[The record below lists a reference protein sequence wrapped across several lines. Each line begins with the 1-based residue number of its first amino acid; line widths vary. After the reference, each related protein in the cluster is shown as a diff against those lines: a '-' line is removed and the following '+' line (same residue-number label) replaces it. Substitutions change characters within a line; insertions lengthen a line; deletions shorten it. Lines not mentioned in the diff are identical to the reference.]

1 MFIEADLHC
10 HSLAST
16 HAYSTVKEL
25 ASSAYENGLKLF
37 ALTDHAPD
45 MPDSPHIWHFNNLSV
60 LPRTINNVMVLKGVE
75 ADLKNINGEID
86 LSTIDMKG
94 IEWIVVSCHEP
105 VIAPKSIEENTT
117 AYINLIKRYEAV
129 DLIGH
134 PTTWKYPVDFDKL
147 AKACSEYGKM
157 LELNECSIQYKR
169 SPVENCIA
177 MLEACKKYSVKIC
190 VDTDC
195 HFCEL
200 IGKVPIVEKLL
211 DEINFPD
218 ELIFNK
224 KVQTVVDY
232 MSKKK
237 NIII

>member
-25 ASSAYENGLKLF
+25 AESAYENGLKLF
-37 ALTDHAPD
+37 ALTDHAPEMED
-45 MPDSPHIWHFNNLSV
+45 APHIWHFNNLSV
-60 LPRTINNVMVLKGVE
+60 LPRVIKNVNVLKGVE
-75 ADLKNINGEID
+75 ANLKNIDGEID
-86 LSTIDMKG
+86 LSEFDIKCV
-94 IEWIVVSCHEP
+94 EWIVVSCHDP
-105 VIAPKSIEENTT
+105 VIMPGTIEENTT
-117 AYINLIKRYEAV
+117 AYINLMKRYEAV

-134 PTTWKYPVDFDKL
+134 PTTWKFPVDFDKL

-157 LELNECSIQYKR
+157 LELNESSVQFRR

-177 MLEACKKYSVKIC
+177 MLEACKKHSVQIC

-195 HFCEL
+195 HFCDI
-200 IGKVPIVEKLL
+200 IGKVPIVQKILE
-211 DEINFPD
+211 ETTFPD

-224 KVQTVVDY
+224 KAQTVIDY
-232 MSKKK
+232 IAKKK
-237 NIII
+237 KIII